1 LVGDDFD
8 VGEIERVFQYIRTN
22 QLIYDILTTVADLM
36 DCVSADRFEAVES
49 VEELQKRAYELNQN
63 KLFLAA
69 LNLEDVALKQSS
81 YRLHM
86 DTDNTQPTFESRNRF
101 WFPGP
106 ADSMV
111 IDLKYHRGF
120 VQLKQMVD
128 LGIIKYKRN
137 ETGFAPEADPL
148 ESGRSLSS
156 LFSIKQV
163 DNDEEDDDDFDLS
176 LEGSGAEQAT
186 QKVSPLAEDQDST
199 TMPSEEGGVEVTTEE
214 ERVTTLIFFCLASRD
229 FPTLIAVPIQ
239 KSEVRVFT
247 AARFRYAYIYVYR
260 ECLYSIELE
269 LIGILA
275 RSAGGVH
282 QKSRAELCIPNKK
295 WLKKNK
301 HSFIAWLYVYLICN
315 WFGEVRHCPGH
326 KSPAG

>member
-8 VGEIERVFQYIRTN
+8 VAEIERVFQYIRTN

-214 ERVTTLIFFCLASRD
+214 ERVTTEQLAVNGEPDLLLLNNDDVLKRSKRQGIFDLLGGLGGSGDAS
-229 FPTLIAVPIQ
+229 
-239 KSEVRVFT
+239 
-247 AARFRYAYIYVYR
+247 
-260 ECLYSIELE
+260 
-269 LIGILA
+269 
-275 RSAGGVH
+275 
-282 QKSRAELCIPNKK
+282 
-295 WLKKNK
+295 KKNK
-301 HSFIAWLYVYLICN
+301 F
-315 WFGEVRHCPGH
+315 EVDNMQFYTKQFPY
-326 KSPAG
+326 PAFLNDV

>member
-1 LVGDDFD
+1 
-8 VGEIERVFQYIRTN
+8 
-22 QLIYDILTTVADLM
+22 
-36 DCVSADRFEAVES
+36 
-49 VEELQKRAYELNQN
+49 
-63 KLFLAA
+63 
-69 LNLEDVALKQSS
+69 
-81 YRLHM
+81 
-86 DTDNTQPTFESRNRF
+86 
-101 WFPGP
+101 
-106 ADSMV
+106 MV

-214 ERVTTLIFFCLASRD
+214 ERVTTEQLAVNGEPDLLLLNNDDVLKRSKRQGIFDLLGGLGGSGDAS
-229 FPTLIAVPIQ
+229 
-239 KSEVRVFT
+239 
-247 AARFRYAYIYVYR
+247 
-260 ECLYSIELE
+260 
-269 LIGILA
+269 
-275 RSAGGVH
+275 
-282 QKSRAELCIPNKK
+282 
-295 WLKKNK
+295 KKNK
-301 HSFIAWLYVYLICN
+301 F
-315 WFGEVRHCPGH
+315 EVDNMQFYTKQFPY
-326 KSPAG
+326 PAFLNDV